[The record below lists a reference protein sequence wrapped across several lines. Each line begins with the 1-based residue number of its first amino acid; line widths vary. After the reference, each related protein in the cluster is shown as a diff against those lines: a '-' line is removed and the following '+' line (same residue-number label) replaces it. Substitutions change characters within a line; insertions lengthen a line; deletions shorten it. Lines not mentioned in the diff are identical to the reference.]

1 MNTRT
6 PSLLFSVALLL
17 VACEKEPPSRWDEAA
32 AKEPTPAA
40 SAAPDVKPG
49 SAFNAFFP
57 PEGAEGMS
65 RVFTAEKPGYAEAKL
80 RRDGGDVAS
89 LSISDT
95 AGDPQVVAKFANAT
109 DHLAGMPVVTVGKNQ
124 SALLV
129 KNRFQVKVS
138 SQTLDPEARKA
149 WLQRFDLSGL
159 ANL

>member
-6 PSLLFSVALLL
+6 PSLLFAVALSL
-17 VACEKEPPSRWDEAA
+17 VACKKEPPSRWDEAA
-32 AKEPTPAA
+32 TKAPAPAVSAA
-40 SAAPDVKPG
+40 SDIKPG
-49 SAFNAFFP
+49 SAFNALFP
-57 PEGAEGMS
+57 SEGTEGMS

-80 RRDGGDVAS
+80 RKDGGDVAV

-95 AGDPQVVAKFANAT
+95 AGDPQAVAKFANAT

-129 KNRFQVKVS
+129 KDRYQVKVS

-149 WLQRFDLSGL
+149 WLKRFDLNGL
-159 ANL
+159 ASL